1 MTTTRRLAAILA
13 ADVVGYSRLM
23 AVDEAGTLARFKLL
37 RSDHVEPAIRA
48 HGGRLVGEAGDSLLV
63 EFASASAA
71 VTCAAEV
78 QAKLATLNAEL
89 PEDRRMRFRMGIN
102 LGEVI
107 ADGATV
113 HGDGVN
119 VAARL
124 EKLSEPGGVLIA
136 RAVHDQVKGKVPLAF
151 EDEGEKPLHNIAGP
165 VRAFRLALGSARHS
179 DALTT
184 SPNRDQG
191 TTVAV
196 LPFTNISGDPEQE
209 YFADGITEDLITAL
223 AKSRHLAVV
232 ARNST
237 FMFKGRSVK
246 VQDAG
251 RELGA
256 RYVIE
261 GSVRKAGARV
271 RVTAQLIDAG
281 TGVHLWAERF
291 DRELAD
297 IFAVQDEIVVAISA
311 QLGHRLVN
319 AAAAQ
324 KRDISESSLTA
335 YDHFLRG
342 RAAWYRGDP
351 IETRDHY
358 LKAIAADPRHAPSLA
373 GLAFLYAEDHAMQ
386 TFGVPIKE
394 ETSLARH
401 YAERALAVND
411 GDPMTH
417 HMLGTVFV
425 DLGDLEK
432 AEHHLQIARSL
443 NPYFPTSTIN
453 LGYTLAMMGRHT
465 EGLEMVERAFWLEP
479 RLAPSTLG
487 VPFDIHYMMRDYD
500 SAIADFQRF
509 DDPYP
514 YMFLTLAACYAQAG
528 RDEEAQRAVEDFRA
542 RRPDGYDVAG
552 FIQYSC
558 DMCRLPEDKEHW
570 REGFRKAGLNP

>member
-13 ADVVGYSRLM
+13 ADVAGYSRLM
-23 AVDEAGTLARFKLL
+23 AVDEAGTLARLKLM
-37 RSDHVEPAIRA
+37 RADHFEPAIRA

-89 PEDRRMRFRMGIN
+89 PEDRRMRFRMGVN
-102 LGEVI
+102 LGDVI

-113 HGDGVN
+113 HGNGVN

-124 EKLSEPGGVLIA
+124 EKLAEPGGVLIA
-136 RAVHDQVKGKVPLAF
+136 RVVHDQVKGKVPLAF
-151 EDEGEKPLHNIAGP
+151 EDRGDKPLHNIAEP
-165 VRAFRLALGSARHS
+165 VRVFRLALGSPRRS
-179 DALTT
+179 GTT
-184 SPNRDQG
+184 TTNPGRDHG

-196 LPFTNISGDPEQE
+196 LPFTNMSGDPEQE

-237 FMFKGRSVK
+237 FTFKGRSVK

-256 RYVIE
+256 RFVIE
-261 GSVRKAGARV
+261 GSVRKSSGRV
-271 RVTAQLIDAG
+271 RVTAQLIDAE
-281 TGVHLWAERF
+281 TGAHLWAERF

-297 IFAVQDEIVVAISA
+297 IFTVQDEIVAAISA
-311 QLGHRLVN
+311 QLGHRLVD
-319 AAAAQ
+319 AVALH
-324 KRDISESSLTA
+324 KRDVSESSLTA

-342 RAAWYRGDP
+342 RSAWYRGDP

-358 LKAIAADPRHAPSLA
+358 LKAIEADPRHAPSLA
-373 GLAFLYAEDHAMQ
+373 GLAFLYGEDHAMQ
-386 TFGVPIKE
+386 AFGVPVKE
-394 ETSLARH
+394 ETSIARR

-417 HMLGTVFV
+417 HMLGSVFM
-425 DLGDLEK
+425 DLGDHEK
-432 AEHHLQIARSL
+432 AVHHLELARSL

-453 LGYTLAMMGRHT
+453 LGYALAMMGRHA
-465 EGLEMVERAFWLEP
+465 EGLAMVERAFWLEP
-479 RLAPSTLG
+479 RLAPATLG
-487 VPFDIHYMMRDYD
+487 VPLDIHYMMRDYD
-500 SAIADFQRF
+500 SAIADFQRI

-514 YMFLTLAACYAQAG
+514 YIFLTLAACYAQAD
-528 RDEEAQRAVEDFRA
+528 RHEDARRAVADFRT
-542 RRPDGYDVAG
+542 RRPGGYDIAG
-552 FIQYSC
+552 FVQYSC
-558 DMCRLPEDKEHW
+558 DMCKLPEDRDHW
-570 REGFRKAGLNP
+570 REGFRKAGIEV